1 MGKTMKTIAKM
12 RLLALAVLLGL
23 VQIACDLTSTPT
35 PSPQAL
41 AALPTATLA
50 QAVTLE
56 LTVQT
61 DPNTPYTAPGE
72 VIKFNYLIK
81 NTGTTF
87 TPGPVSIAGITATC
101 PELKTV
107 GNLDPALD
115 VNETLTCTA
124 TYTITQADLDKGSVA
139 NVVTANVNGINS
151 NQVTTTLTSLQS
163 LALKLTKTANP
174 TSYDYVG
181 QKITFTYVITNNTTG
196 PLGPAQ
202 FVVSDPAVGTINCG
216 AANLSLASAA
226 SVSCSVVYTV
236 TQADMGAASVAT
248 GATASGAGMG
258 PSQPVSAT
266 LTRSAAA
273 ANPGNLTPGS
283 TIRHQ
288 VVSGEWLWQ
297 IARCYGADPQK
308 VSEANP
314 PTPGEISP
322 GTTVI
327 VPNIGSAGKI
337 YGPPC
342 VGMHTVQSGETWNSI
357 AQKYNADATVLQMV
371 NANTLSVGKVLK
383 VPLNSAG
390 GTAANPGTNPG
401 STAANCVDLIRNL
414 KFVGLNT
421 ASPTHFNLCG
431 PLDTS
436 GKMKIATLK
445 VYQRPEDVG
454 QGGLSQD
461 LTVSIETSTPMT
473 DPGSLMIGDMNYDG
487 NDDFRI
493 IKNLPAGPNIP
504 YLYYLFDPT
513 TRKFVY
519 SAAYEPITSPE
530 FPGNSEIRSKWR
542 ESAEKWGIDTYK
554 VTNNV
559 PALTQRESWEA
570 VNTTQALHR
579 IMTFDAVGMM
589 KVTVEETI
597 PLPTQP

>member
-1 MGKTMKTIAKM
+1 MKTIAKI
-12 RLLALAVLLGL
+12 RILALAVLLGL

-35 PSPQAL
+35 PGPQ
-41 AALPTATLA
+41 ALPTATLA
-50 QAVTLE
+50 QVVTLE

-81 NTGTTF
+81 NTGAAS
-87 TPGPVSIAGITATC
+87 TPGPVSLAGTTAAC
-101 PELKTV
+101 PEIKTV
-107 GNLDPALD
+107 GNLDNALD
-115 VNETLTCTA
+115 PNETLTCTA
-124 TYTITQADLDKGSVA
+124 AYTITQADLDKGSV
-139 NVVTANVNGINS
+139 TAVATASVNGINS

-202 FVVSDPAVGTINCG
+202 FAVSDPAVGVVNCG
-216 AANLSLASAA
+216 AANLSLASTA
-226 SVSCSVVYTV
+226 SVSCSAVYTV
-236 TQADMGAASVAT
+236 TQADLEAASVAT

-258 PSQPVSAT
+258 PTQPVSAT
-266 LTRSAAA
+266 LTRNAAA
-273 ANPGNLTPGS
+273 ANPGSLVPGS

-288 VVSGEWLWQ
+288 VVAGEWLWQ

-342 VGMHTVQSGETWNSI
+342 VGTHTVQNGETWNSI

-371 NANTLSVGKVLK
+371 NQNTLSVGKVLK

-390 GTAANPGTNPG
+390 GTAASPSNPNPGPG
-401 STAANCVDLIRNL
+401 AANCVELTRNL
-414 KFVGLNT
+414 KFVGLTT
-421 ASPTHFNLCG
+421 ASPTHFTLCG
-431 PLDTS
+431 PMDTS
-436 GKMKIATLK
+436 GKMKIATFK
-445 VYQRPEDVG
+445 VYQRPEEVP
-454 QGGLSQD
+454 QGPLSQD
-461 LTVSIETSTPMT
+461 LTVSSETATPMT
-473 DPGSLMIGDMNYDG
+473 DPGSLVIGDMNYDG

-493 IKNLPAGPNIP
+493 IKNLPASANVP

-519 SAAYEPITSPE
+519 SAAYEAITSPE
-530 FPGNSEIRSKWR
+530 FPGNSEIRSKWK
-542 ESAEKWGIDTYK
+542 ESASKWGIDTYK

-570 VNTTQALHR
+570 LNTTQALHR
-579 IMTFDAVGMM
+579 IMTFDSAGVM

-597 PLPTQP
+597 PLPSQP